1 MRVQSQAFVMIRCSA
16 SRTVPSKPK
25 RHRCAA
31 LRSETEFP
39 MSRDG
44 WLFAL
49 SIAWLCMLLYA
60 AIFVLFVH

>member
-1 MRVQSQAFVMIRCSA
+1 
-16 SRTVPSKPK
+16 
-25 RHRCAA
+25 
-31 LRSETEFP
+31 